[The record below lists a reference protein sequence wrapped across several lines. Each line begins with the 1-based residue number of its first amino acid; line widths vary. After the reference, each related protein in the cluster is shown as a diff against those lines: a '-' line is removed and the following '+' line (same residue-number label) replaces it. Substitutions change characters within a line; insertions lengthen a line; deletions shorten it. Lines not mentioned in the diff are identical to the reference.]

1 LATGPDSMGF
11 WPFGGGK
18 KNKASKQEKY
28 RDLGYESRSTPTPD
42 NMARNEK
49 QARGP
54 AERPSRINS
63 RRPQS
68 DQSKKLSKMPAKD
81 TVPARATSSRD
92 QAASPPLDPPNR
104 ARTDAYDSRAPSRQA
119 GIYQQNVTSNSS
131 LGPENFSSIPTLRA
145 KRSEYNPALPRRKS
159 SKRKAEDLARE
170 REVRNMSSPIP
181 IPKRP
186 ATYSEGVQARETRN
200 MPGDLNHRFERP
212 TSEISLPLPESFSE
226 METRSPASSFK
237 VSPFAVLSPR
247 PTIRYDANP
256 RSEGTTRMRFHSRLS
271 VQQAVVEEDLF
282 SSRKRIDDLADNL
295 DSSGLRELM
304 ERDRKRRERKR
315 EDDKTK
321 LQRKL
326 QRRADRQKEEEM
338 NKAQIGD
345 AGPSTPSRIR
355 YRAEQDLMTSPDF
368 PSSPPVTGDGDTEM
382 LDSNSPASKRA
393 EIRVDPF
400 ADPTSTA
407 ADSKKP
413 IRNPFE
419 DERDGDEMDDPF
431 THEADKDVENEPTL
445 PVRSPLRESRNEAP
459 SVVKTISP
467 PSSPLQRPADTQGL
481 TSPQARE
488 ATPDLFEGQN
498 RSGSGQAQPV
508 GSWTNF
514 FRRGKRQPSVTDRPS
529 EFTNT
534 SRESFSRQQPPP
546 IVPPRDIRRS
556 TGPQRTQSKFR
567 EDLPELPIS
576 PPDSRVQSPEV
587 ESVHQAG
594 ALPMSTARKASQSFS
609 GTSDGRS
616 LATSASLPTL
626 DRSKQEQ
633 HLSQQRSVDLQST
646 DISGPGQAVSQSLAS
661 VDSEASWLSGKP
673 ANLKRGSAQ
682 MSHPLRQS
690 QSSLQPQI
698 PGTFGDDEGQGV
710 DDDEF
715 LNRLTPAPEEGRRS
729 SSGSAIRKA
738 SSTVIDLQ
746 GELDKSDRP
755 EVPPLPSDLQDEKW
769 HSSVGRQPMVVK
781 QARAAKSKEGLLK
794 DYENDDVYSEGDADS
809 PDAGTPDV
817 EYQASPLMRATSV
830 DYGKGHSRVISA
842 GSARL
847 LDIRRASV
855 QSENRSPGDRTSGVP
870 QGSSTALQEKET

>member
-1 LATGPDSMGF
+1 
-11 WPFGGGK
+11 
-18 KNKASKQEKY
+18 
-28 RDLGYESRSTPTPD
+28 
-42 NMARNEK
+42 
-49 QARGP
+49 
-54 AERPSRINS
+54 
-63 RRPQS
+63 
-68 DQSKKLSKMPAKD
+68 
-81 TVPARATSSRD
+81 
-92 QAASPPLDPPNR
+92 
-104 ARTDAYDSRAPSRQA
+104 
-119 GIYQQNVTSNSS
+119 
-131 LGPENFSSIPTLRA
+131 
-145 KRSEYNPALPRRKS
+145 
-159 SKRKAEDLARE
+159 
-170 REVRNMSSPIP
+170 MSSPIP

-186 ATYSEGVQARETRN
+186 ATYSEGILARETRQ
-200 MPGDLNHRFERP
+200 MPGDLNYKLERP

-256 RSEGTTRMRFHSRLS
+256 RSEGSMRTQFHSRLS
-271 VQQAVVEEDLF
+271 VQQAVVEEDL
-282 SSRKRIDDLADNL
+282 SSSHKRIDDLADNL

-315 EDDKTK
+315 EDEKNK

-326 QRRADRQKEEEM
+326 QRRADRQKEEELS
-338 NKAQIGD
+338 KAQTGD
-345 AGPSTPSRIR
+345 AGPSTPSRSR
-355 YRAEQDLMTSPDF
+355 GRAEHDLTISRDF
-368 PSSPPVTGDGDTEM
+368 PSSPPMSGDGDTEM
-382 LDSNSPASKRA
+382 QDNSSPASKRTEA
-393 EIRVDPF
+393 REDPF
-400 ADPTSTA
+400 ADSV
-407 ADSKKP
+407 SKIPDTTKVM
-413 IRNPFE
+413 RNPFE
-419 DERDGDEMDDPF
+419 DERDGDEMEDPF
-431 THEADKDVENEPTL
+431 THEADNDAENEPSL
-445 PVRSPLRESRNEAP
+445 PVRSPMRELR
-459 SVVKTISP
+459 SVEDQSTAKTISP
-467 PSSPLQRPADTQGL
+467 PSSPLQRPADKQSL
-481 TSPQARE
+481 TSPLARKN
-488 ATPDLFEGQN
+488 TPDLSERQS
-498 RSGSGQAQPV
+498 RRASGQAQPA

-514 FRRGKRQPSVTDRPS
+514 FRRGKRQPSVTDRPT

-546 IVPPRDIRRS
+546 IIPPRDIRRS

-567 EDLPELPIS
+567 EDLPELPLS

-594 ALPMSTARKASQSFS
+594 NLPMSAARQASQSFS

-633 HLSQQRSVDLQST
+633 RLSQQRSVDLQST
-646 DISGPGQAVSQSLAS
+646 ELGGPGPALSQSLAS
-661 VDSEASWLSGKP
+661 VDSEAAWLSGKP

-682 MSHPLRQS
+682 MGHPLRQS

-715 LNRLTPAPEEGRRS
+715 LNRLTPAPEERRRS

-769 HSSVGRQPMVVK
+769 HSSVGRQATVVK
-781 QARAAKSKEGLLK
+781 QARAAKSKEGLLR
-794 DYENDDVYSEGDADS
+794 DYESDNADSEGDAES
-809 PDAGTPDV
+809 PDAETPDV

-830 DYGKGHSRVISA
+830 EYHKGHSRVVSA

-855 QSENRSPGDRTSGVP
+855 QSENRPPGDRMSSVP
-870 QGSSTALQEKET
+870 QGSSTALQEKGI